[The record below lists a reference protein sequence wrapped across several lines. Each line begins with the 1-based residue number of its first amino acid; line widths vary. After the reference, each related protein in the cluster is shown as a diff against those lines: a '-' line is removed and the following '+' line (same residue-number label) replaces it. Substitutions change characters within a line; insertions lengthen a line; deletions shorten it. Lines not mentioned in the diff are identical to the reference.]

1 MNDTGVIDNFL
12 AVFSTYIDSGFGL
25 LGGEVGFLSSTLIVI
40 DITIAAL
47 FWAWGTDEDVLQRL
61 VKKTLYIGV
70 FAFIIGNFQA
80 LATILLESFAGL
92 GLKAAGSAMAIGD
105 FMRPGMIAS
114 TGLDAAEPLL
124 DATADL
130 VGPVGLFTNFVQILI
145 LLIAWV
151 IVVIAFFILAVQ
163 VFVTILEFKLVTL
176 AGFVLLPFA
185 FFGRTA
191 FMAERVLGHII
202 SSGIKLLVL
211 AVIHIHGE
219 WPNEANIESVL
230 PTWMLR
236 TDLSNYKPKAL
247 AAAGYSRE
255 SFGSPS
261 QAVTEYLFNL
271 FTDRQAVVWERDEQ
285 RFYVDPDLHARV
297 HNRHDLESTVA
308 CIAKDAGHPD
318 PDGFSRRWMR
328 RYNVDGRNP
337 WKVAAE
343 GGDDFR
349 ALDKRVRA
357 IFDMSRSY
365 RDLPIV
371 DDLCGLPFQEWRD
384 GIRRKRE
391 EKEAAERKRIEDA
404 KESRRRNFAIAAK
417 NALKDEA
424 ETWLASTVVD
434 GVPITEWAC
443 GSDDLYWRA
452 FSHIERAEAS
462 RKRRVLAAEAA
473 EELRKRLTT
482 ASNKAFRDPDRARL
496 FLNSAHPKLAGR
508 RPIEACETDADLR
521 VALAL
526 LPKT

>member
-12 AVFSTYIDSGFGL
+12 SVFSTYIDSGFGL

-61 VKKTLYIGV
+61 GKKTLYIGV

-211 AVIHIHGE
+211 AVITGIGTTLFQRFMDAGLGTE
-219 WPNEANIESVL
+219 PE
-230 PTWMLR
+230 P
-236 TDLSNYKPKAL
+236 
-247 AAAGYSRE
+247 AAGGGRRRRHHPRSRSNDRCRGRGRDAGGRRGE
-255 SFGSPS
+255 QRRRSHRARRLARVRQRFGILCSRCGR
-261 QAVTEYLFNL
+261 E
-271 FTDRQAVVWERDEQ
+271 ERDAGV
-285 RFYVDPDLHARV
+285 RCGARQ
-297 HNRHDLESTVA
+297 
-308 CIAKDAGHPD
+308 
-318 PDGFSRRWMR
+318 
-328 RYNVDGRNP
+328 
-337 WKVAAE
+337 
-343 GGDDFR
+343 
-349 ALDKRVRA
+349 
-357 IFDMSRSY
+357 
-365 RDLPIV
+365 
-371 DDLCGLPFQEWRD
+371 CG
-384 GIRRKRE
+384 
-391 EKEAAERKRIEDA
+391 A
-404 KESRRRNFAIAAK
+404 
-417 NALKDEA
+417 
-424 ETWLASTVVD
+424 
-434 GVPITEWAC
+434 
-443 GSDDLYWRA
+443 
-452 FSHIERAEAS
+452 
-462 RKRRVLAAEAA
+462 
-473 EELRKRLTT
+473 
-482 ASNKAFRDPDRARL
+482 
-496 FLNSAHPKLAGR
+496 
-508 RPIEACETDADLR
+508 
-521 VALAL
+521 
-526 LPKT
+526 